1 MSHLRTS
8 VSILLSSAAIALCGC
23 ATSSPPPLDETAA
36 LAALANGP
44 QASAPAA
51 RDATQV
57 RAGAALT
64 ASDLQLSGPAEVGMP
79 LAVPV
84 GAPIDVPWAVAG
96 DLSLGAGAGLPEVG
110 DDAEAAAAARA
121 AEGATSSKTDLEK
134 ITAAELATS
143 LGTPLA
149 QGRDA
154 TNDWRGSGHFMIG
167 YRHFFDEGWGDLEN
181 QPVVG
186 IEFEFRPPNSGLGFE
201 IGAQVSADFE
211 NNVGGAAVDLL
222 GLLGELYAGPR
233 YTFDVIGAPIHPYIG
248 AGVTLARARLEVFV
262 GNAESTAYDTAL
274 AGYGHAGLM
283 YEATQHLDIGIDV
296 RGTFGGEIDVG
307 SSSVD
312 MNYVQGTFF
321 MGASW

>member
-1 MSHLRTS
+1 MSHHRTS
-8 VSILLSSAAIALCGC
+8 ASILLSSVAIALCGC
-23 ATSSPPPLDETAA
+23 ATSSRPPIDEAA
-36 LAALANGP
+36 AFAALANEP
-44 QASAPAA
+44 AAAAPAA
-51 RDATQV
+51 PAATQV
-57 RAGAALT
+57 RSSAELT
-64 ASDLQLSGPAEVGMP
+64 ASDLKLAMPDEV
-79 LAVPV
+79 AVPLDLPPDMGVPLDDV
-84 GAPIDVPWAVAG
+84 GRDAAPTASNASMLTA
-96 DLSLGAGAGLPEVG
+96 DLDNV
-110 DDAEAAAAARA
+110 
-121 AEGATSSKTDLEK
+121 
-134 ITAAELATS
+134 TAAELATS
-143 LGTPLA
+143 LGTPVP

-167 YRHFFDEGWGDLEN
+167 WRHFFDEGWGDLEN

-186 IEFEFRPPNSGLGFE
+186 IEFEFRPPQSGLGFE
-201 IGAQVSADFE
+201 VGAQVSADFE

-222 GLLGELYAGPR
+222 GLLGEIYAGPR

-262 GNAESTAYDTAL
+262 GNTESTAYDTAL

-296 RGTFGGEIDVG
+296 RGTFGGDIDVG
-307 SSSVD
+307 GSSVD